1 MNGNSNNGHNGN
13 GNGNGKS
20 DELTQAGKNVATT
33 TKNKS
38 ITLRQSSGQA
48 PSLPTFSPPEQS
60 VILKQSPIWSR
71 TIIWTLM
78 SVTTAALIWSAF
90 AKIEQVVGAQ
100 GQLKPQGKVQEVQAP
115 VNGVVQ
121 EVKVK
126 DGDRVKKGDVL
137 VLMDS
142 SASQVQL
149 ESLKKIRTTAEKEN
163 QFYRLLMAQDL
174 TPAQVESS
182 IAQLKLPSEIA
193 DLARNRASLVAEN
206 QLYQAQ
212 VSEGA
217 SSSALE
223 GEQLARLEAARREAN
238 SRQAAARLE
247 MEQLAKQLN
256 QTRVQLA
263 DARSQLI
270 KDRLVLEEIKT
281 RNANSMKQGQESL
294 DIERNILKDIE
305 PLGEEGAVAR
315 YQINKQKQSVTDRQN
330 ELQQQEANG
339 KIDREKQ
346 EKEVQTRIAEISRLE
361 QEEKRYSLLISQARE
376 KLINTTVITE
386 KDVRDKMAD
395 NQKRIAEIDS
405 QISRIIIDNNKR
417 IAELDSQISQAQQ
430 TIKYQKITAPM
441 DGVVFDLKARPGFV
455 PQPSQAE
462 ALLKIV
468 PDGCPTQIKD
478 AAKGCL
484 VAEVDVTNQDIG
496 FVRVGQ
502 KADIR
507 IDSFSYSEYGDIK
520 GEVISIGSDA
530 LPPDENHR
538 FYRFPVRVSLNS
550 QELVLKDKSTLPL
563 QSGMSVSV
571 NVKVNE
577 NRTVLGLFTDMFNK
591 QVDTLKQVR

>member
-1 MNGNSNNGHNGN
+1 MNGNSNNGQNGN
-13 GNGNGKS
+13 GNGNGNGKGKS

-38 ITLRQSSGQA
+38 IT

-78 SVTTAALIWSAF
+78 SVTTAALIWSAL

-126 DGDRVKKGDVL
+126 DGDRVNKGDVL

-149 ESLKKIRTTAEKEN
+149 ESLRTIRTTAEKEN

-193 DLARNRASLVAEN
+193 DLARNRAALVAEN

-217 SSSALE
+217 SSSALQ
-223 GEQLARLEAARREAN
+223 GEQLARLAAARREAN

-247 MEQLAKQLN
+247 MEQLEKQLA

-294 DIERNILKDIE
+294 DIERNILNDIE
-305 PLGEEGAVAR
+305 PLAEEGAVAR

-339 KIDREKQ
+339 EIDREKQ

-361 QEEKRYSLLISQARE
+361 QEEKRYSLLISQAGE

-395 NQKRIAEIDS
+395 NYKRIAEIDS

-430 TIKYQKITAPM
+430 TIKYQKITAPI

-462 ALLKIV
+462 ALLKLV
-468 PDGCPTQIKD
+468 PDGCPTQVKD

-571 NVKVNE
+571 NIKVNE

>member
-1 MNGNSNNGHNGN
+1 MNGNSNNGHN

-33 TKNKS
+33 AKNKS
-38 ITLRQSSGQA
+38 IT

-100 GQLKPQGKVQEVQAP
+100 GQLKPQGKVQEVQSP

-126 DGDRVKKGDVL
+126 DGDRVNKGDVL

-142 SASQVQL
+142 SASKVQL

-182 IAQLKLPSEIA
+182 ITQLKLPSEIA
-193 DLARNRASLVAEN
+193 DLARNRAALVAEN

-217 SSSALE
+217 SSAALQ
-223 GEQLARLEAARREAN
+223 GDQLARLEAAQREAN

-247 MEQLAKQLN
+247 MEQLEKQLA

-281 RNANSMKQGQESL
+281 RNANSMKQGEESL

-305 PLGEEGAVAR
+305 PLGDEGAIAR

-339 KIDREKQ
+339 KIEREKQ

-361 QEEKRYSLLISQARE
+361 QEEKRYSLLISQAGE

-405 QISRIIIDNNKR
+405 QISRVIIDNNKR

-430 TIKYQKITAPM
+430 TIKYQKITAPI

-462 ALLKIV
+462 ALLKLV
-468 PDGCPTQIKD
+468 PDGCPTQVKD

-538 FYRFPVRVSLNS
+538 FYRFPVRVRLNS
-550 QELVLKDKSTLPL
+550 QDLVLKDQSTLPL

-571 NVKVNE
+571 NIKVNE

>member
-1 MNGNSNNGHNGN
+1 MNSNSNNGQNGK
-13 GNGNGKS
+13 GNGKS
-20 DELTQAGKNVATT
+20 DELTQASKNVATT

-38 ITLRQSSGQA
+38 IT

-78 SVTTAALIWSAF
+78 SVTTAALIWSVF

-121 EVKVK
+121 FVKVK
-126 DGDRVKKGDVL
+126 DGDRVNKGDVL

-149 ESLKKIRTTAEKEN
+149 ESLKKIRATAEKEN

-174 TPAQVESS
+174 TPAAVESS

-193 DLARNRASLVAEN
+193 DLARNRAALVAEN

-212 VSEGA
+212 VNEGA
-217 SSSALE
+217 SSSALQ
-223 GEQLARLEAARREAN
+223 GEELARLEAARREAN

-247 MEQLAKQLN
+247 MEQLAKQLD

-270 KDRLVLEEIKT
+270 NDRFVLEEIKT
-281 RNANSMKQGQESL
+281 RNANSMKQGQEGL

-305 PLGEEGAVAR
+305 PLVEEGAVAR

-395 NQKRIAEIDS
+395 NYKKIAEIDS
-405 QISRIIIDNNKR
+405 QISRVIIDNNKR
-417 IAELDSQISQAQQ
+417 IAELDSEISQAQQ
-430 TIKYQKITAPM
+430 TIKYQKITAPI

-502 KADIR
+502 KTDIR

-538 FYRFPVRVSLNS
+538 FYRFPVRVSLSS
-550 QELVLKDKSTLPL
+550 QELVLKDQSTLPL

-571 NVKVNE
+571 NIKVNE

>member
-1 MNGNSNNGHNGN
+1 MNGNSNNGQNGN
-13 GNGNGKS
+13 GNGKGKS

-38 ITLRQSSGQA
+38 IT

-78 SVTTAALIWSAF
+78 SVTTAALIWSAL

-126 DGDRVKKGDVL
+126 DGDRVNKGDVL

-142 SASQVQL
+142 SASKVQL
-149 ESLKKIRTTAEKEN
+149 ESLRKIRTTAEKEN

-193 DLARNRASLVAEN
+193 DLARNRAALVAEN

-217 SSSALE
+217 SSSALQ
-223 GEQLARLEAARREAN
+223 GDQLARLEAARREAN

-247 MEQLAKQLN
+247 MEQLEKQLN

-294 DIERNILKDIE
+294 DIERNILNDIE

-339 KIDREKQ
+339 EIDREKQ

-395 NQKRIAEIDS
+395 NHKRIAEIDS

-430 TIKYQKITAPM
+430 TIKYQKITAPI

-468 PDGCPTQIKD
+468 PDGCPTEVKD

-577 NRTVLGLFTDMFNK
+577 NRTVLSLFTDMFNK

>member
-1 MNGNSNNGHNGN
+1 MNGNSNNGHN

-38 ITLRQSSGQA
+38 IT

-100 GQLKPQGKVQEVQAP
+100 GQLKPQGKVQEVQSP

-121 EVKVK
+121 EVTVK
-126 DGDRVKKGDVL
+126 DGDRVNKGDVL

-142 SASQVQL
+142 SASKVQL
-149 ESLKKIRTTAEKEN
+149 ESLRTIRATAEKEN

-182 IAQLKLPSEIA
+182 ITQLKLPSEIA
-193 DLARNRASLVAEN
+193 DLARNRAALVAEN

-212 VSEGA
+212 VSEVA
-217 SSSALE
+217 SSAALQ
-223 GEQLARLEAARREAN
+223 GDQLARLEAAQREAN

-247 MEQLAKQLN
+247 MEQLEKQLA

-305 PLGEEGAVAR
+305 PLVEEGAVAR

-361 QEEKRYSLLISQARE
+361 QEEKRYFLLISQARE

-395 NQKRIAEIDS
+395 NYKRIAEIDS
-405 QISRIIIDNNKR
+405 QISRVIIDNNKR
-417 IAELDSQISQAQQ
+417 IAELDSEISQAQQ
-430 TIKYQKITAPM
+430 TIKYQKITAPI

-462 ALLKIV
+462 ALLKLV
-468 PDGCPTQIKD
+468 PDGCPTQVKD

-538 FYRFPVRVSLNS
+538 FYRFPVRVRLNS
-550 QELVLKDKSTLPL
+550 QDLVLKDQSTLPL

-571 NVKVNE
+571 NIKVNE

>member
-1 MNGNSNNGHNGN
+1 
-13 GNGNGKS
+13 
-20 DELTQAGKNVATT
+20 
-33 TKNKS
+33 
-38 ITLRQSSGQA
+38 
-48 PSLPTFSPPEQS
+48 
-60 VILKQSPIWSR
+60 
-71 TIIWTLM
+71 
-78 SVTTAALIWSAF
+78 
-90 AKIEQVVGAQ
+90 
-100 GQLKPQGKVQEVQAP
+100 
-115 VNGVVQ
+115 
-121 EVKVK
+121 
-126 DGDRVKKGDVL
+126 
-137 VLMDS
+137 
-142 SASQVQL
+142 
-149 ESLKKIRTTAEKEN
+149 
-163 QFYRLLMAQDL
+163 MAQDL
-174 TPAQVESS
+174 TPAAVESS

-193 DLARNRASLVAEN
+193 DLARNRAALVAEN

-212 VSEGA
+212 VNEGA
-217 SSSALE
+217 SSSALQ
-223 GEQLARLEAARREAN
+223 GDQLARLEAAQREAN

-247 MEQLAKQLN
+247 MEQLEKQLT

-281 RNANSMKQGQESL
+281 RNANSMKQGQEGL

-305 PLGEEGAVAR
+305 PLGDEGAVAR
-315 YQINKQKQSVTDRQN
+315 YQINKQRQSVTDRQN

-405 QISRIIIDNNKR
+405 QISRVIIDNNKR

-430 TIKYQKITAPM
+430 TIKYQKITAPI

-502 KADIR
+502 KTDIR

-550 QELVLKDKSTLPL
+550 QDLVLKDQSTLPL

-571 NVKVNE
+571 NIKVNE

>member
-1 MNGNSNNGHNGN
+1 MNGNSNNGQKGN
-13 GNGNGKS
+13 GNAKS

-38 ITLRQSSGQA
+38 IT

-78 SVTTAALIWSAF
+78 SVTTAALIWSVF

-126 DGDRVKKGDVL
+126 DGDRVNKGDVL

-149 ESLKKIRTTAEKEN
+149 ESLKKIRATAEKEN

-174 TPAQVESS
+174 TPAAVESS

-193 DLARNRASLVAEN
+193 DLARNRAALVAEN

-217 SSSALE
+217 SSSALQ
-223 GEQLARLEAARREAN
+223 GEELARLEVAQREAN

-270 KDRLVLEEIKT
+270 NDRFVLEEIKT
-281 RNANSMKQGQESL
+281 RNANSMKQGQEGL
-294 DIERNILKDIE
+294 DIERNNLKDIE

-346 EKEVQTRIAEISRLE
+346 EQEVQTRIAEISRLE
-361 QEEKRYSLLISQARE
+361 QEENRYSLLISQARE
-376 KLINTTVITE
+376 RLINTTVITE

-395 NQKRIAEIDS
+395 NYKRIAEIDS
-405 QISRIIIDNNKR
+405 QISRVIIDNNKR

-430 TIKYQKITAPM
+430 TIKYQKITAPI

-538 FYRFPVRVSLNS
+538 FYRFPVRVSLSS

-571 NVKVNE
+571 NIKVNE

>member
-1 MNGNSNNGHNGN
+1 MNGNSNNGQKGN
-13 GNGNGKS
+13 GNAKS

-38 ITLRQSSGQA
+38 IT

-78 SVTTAALIWSAF
+78 SVTTAALIWSVF

-121 EVKVK
+121 FVKVK
-126 DGDRVKKGDVL
+126 DGDRVNKGDVL

-149 ESLKKIRTTAEKEN
+149 ESLKKIRATAEKEN

-174 TPAQVESS
+174 TPAAVESS

-193 DLARNRASLVAEN
+193 DLARNRAALVAEN

-212 VSEGA
+212 VNEGA
-217 SSSALE
+217 SSSALQ
-223 GEQLARLEAARREAN
+223 GEELARLEVAQREAN

-270 KDRLVLEEIKT
+270 NDRFVLEEIKT
-281 RNANSMKQGQESL
+281 RNANSMKQGQEGL

-346 EKEVQTRIAEISRLE
+346 EQEVQTRIAEISRLE
-361 QEEKRYSLLISQARE
+361 QEENRYSLLISQARE
-376 KLINTTVITE
+376 RLINTTVITE

-395 NQKRIAEIDS
+395 NYKRIAEIDS
-405 QISRIIIDNNKR
+405 QISRVIIDNNKR

-430 TIKYQKITAPM
+430 TIKYQKITAPI

-502 KADIR
+502 KTDIR

-538 FYRFPVRVSLNS
+538 FYRFPVRVSLSS

-571 NVKVNE
+571 NIKVNE

>member
-1 MNGNSNNGHNGN
+1 MNGNSNNGHN

-38 ITLRQSSGQA
+38 IT

-78 SVTTAALIWSAF
+78 SVTTAALIWSAL

-126 DGDRVKKGDVL
+126 DGDRVNKGDVL

-142 SASQVQL
+142 SASKVQL
-149 ESLKKIRTTAEKEN
+149 ESLRTIRTTAEKEN

-193 DLARNRASLVAEN
+193 DLARNRAALVAEN

-217 SSSALE
+217 SSSALQ
-223 GEQLARLEAARREAN
+223 GEQLARLAAARREAN

-294 DIERNILKDIE
+294 DIERNILNDIE
-305 PLGEEGAVAR
+305 PLAEEGAVAR

-339 KIDREKQ
+339 EIDREKQ

-361 QEEKRYSLLISQARE
+361 QEEKRYSLLISQAGE

-405 QISRIIIDNNKR
+405 QISRVIIDNNKR

-430 TIKYQKITAPM
+430 TIKYQKITAPIG
-441 DGVVFDLKARPGFV
+441 GVVFDLKARPGFV

-468 PDGCPTQIKD
+468 PDGCPTEVKD

-502 KADIR
+502 KTDIR

-538 FYRFPVRVSLNS
+538 FYRFPVRVSLSS

-571 NVKVNE
+571 NIKVNE